1 MLTSGSVRAMVE
13 SRMFCV
19 KLAEADM
26 LSPMLVNVWPK
37 LTELARVLCVYDRGL
52 YMLSRFLRS

>member
-1 MLTSGSVRAMVE
+1 MVE

-26 LSPMLVNVWPK
+26 LSPMLVKVWPK